1 MIPKGVTIHID
12 FYCDSVVEKQIIVI
26 RIENPSVSPLNRLVW
41 LLKLQDYGSIIH
53 WGCVLWLDFGWKREE
68 SCTTLAIKLQK
79 NTSFDFSTSNSFA
92 FVIPRR
98 WKYKEGLDR
107 VFIIRASIPQNYI
120 VYLTFLHFSNIEKKI
135 YYERPMFDRI
145 MFHTRQSWL
154 LFRLWN
160 TVWGL
165 LHNSWVL
172 EKRLGCLNRISEK

>member
-1 MIPKGVTIHID
+1 M
-12 FYCDSVVEKQIIVI
+12 EKQIIVI

-120 VYLTFLHFSNIEKKI
+120 PNVS
-135 YYERPMFDRI
+135 
-145 MFHTRQSWL
+145 SL
-154 LFRLWN
+154 LEYREENLLW
-160 TVWGL
+160 TSDVWPNYVSYPTEL
-165 LHNSWVL
+165 IIISFM
-172 EKRLGCLNRISEK
+172 EYCLGATTQ